1 MAKDDSDNNLGFL
14 AHLLGILTGF
24 IGPLITYW
32 VAEDDSLKE
41 HSKKALNW
49 QFSLLIYLVIS
60 IILAFV
66 LIGFLFLVILSV
78 LNLVFPIIAIV
89 KATNGELWDYPLSIR
104 FFKSKENV

>member
-1 MAKDDSDNNLGFL
+1 MSKNNSNNDLGFL

-24 IGPLITYW
+24 IGPLITYC

-49 QFSLLIYLVIS
+49 QFSLLIYFVIS
-60 IILAFV
+60 FILIFV
-66 LIGFLFLVILSV
+66 LIGFLLLIVLAI

-89 KATNGELWDYPLSIR
+89 KATNGELWDYPLAIK
-104 FFKSKENV
+104 FFK